1 MRTTKSKNLLIRQGS
16 VYGVKHRLKTTDV
29 GAQSNVVTNLKNTQK
44 NKQQRRTFVQNA
56 NLNNFDPSARLAIR
70 EFETWQRKVFAKNAR
85 KGYRFFQPDSI
96 DTPTPRSAREAWGG
110 TYRHDDT
117 DKKEIRNQK
126 IMACIFVVALI
137 VLSIL

>member
-1 MRTTKSKNLLIRQGS
+1 MK
-16 VYGVKHRLKTTDV
+16 DV
-29 GAQSNVVTNLKNTQK
+29 GAQSNVAMNLKNKQK

-56 NLNNFDPSARLAIR
+56 NLNKFDPSARLAIR

-126 IMACIFVVALI
+126 IMACIFVGALLI
-137 VLSIL
+137 LSIL